1 MEDQLAMDS
10 TKDKLIDS
18 FKALSKEYRIS
29 KRWREHFF
37 ELFYEIDLQNKSWT
51 KEDKKKNIR

>member
-1 MEDQLAMDS
+1 MDS